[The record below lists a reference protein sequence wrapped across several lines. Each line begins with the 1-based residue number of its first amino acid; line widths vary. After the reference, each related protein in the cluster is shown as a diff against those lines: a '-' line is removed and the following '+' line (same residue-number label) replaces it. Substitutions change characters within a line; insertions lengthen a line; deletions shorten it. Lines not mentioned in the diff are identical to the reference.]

1 VFPANAYVIRQATDA
16 DEATLQRLAALDGQ
30 QPLSG
35 RALIG
40 EIDGT
45 PAAAVSLAD
54 GRVIADPFQATAR
67 LIPVL
72 TMRRRSLRALA
83 ERPSVTAR
91 VRAALTPRPAF

>member
-30 QPLSG
+30 RPLSG

-40 EIDGT
+40 EIDGS

-91 VRAALTPRPAF
+91 ERALTPRPAF